1 MAPNNSPRRFTGL
14 PLYLRIWLA
23 VVGAVLVITLFF
35 TAWVRCD
42 ASVVIA
48 VVFTLCLLSLI
59 ASLLLFIRDINA
71 SLKALWLEMPPG
83 LDRRD

>member
-1 MAPNNSPRRFTGL
+1 
-14 PLYLRIWLA
+14 
-23 VVGAVLVITLFF
+23 
-35 TAWVRCD
+35 
-42 ASVVIA
+42 VVIA

-71 SLKALWLEMPPG
+71 SLKALWLEMPSG